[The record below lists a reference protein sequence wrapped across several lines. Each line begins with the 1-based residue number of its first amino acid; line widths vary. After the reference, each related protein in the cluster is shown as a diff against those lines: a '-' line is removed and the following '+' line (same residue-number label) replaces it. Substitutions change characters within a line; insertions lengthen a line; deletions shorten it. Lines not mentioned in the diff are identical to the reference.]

1 MPTPRIGPGARDQ
14 KVTVERLVATP
25 DGGGGQAFAW
35 SVVGALWVAAK
46 WVGGGEGVARG
57 AVQEVVRYRF
67 TGDAGAVEALAITA
81 NDRIVWQ
88 GEPYNI
94 RERPRR
100 QAASREIEIY
110 AETGVAQ

>member
-1 MPTPRIGPGARDQ
+1 MTDPGSRDQ
-14 KVTVERLVATP
+14 RITVERLTTTP
-25 DGGGGQAFAW
+25 DGGGGQ
-35 SVVGALWVAAK
+35 SVVWTAIGALWVAAQ

-67 TGDAGAVEALAITA
+67 TADAASAEALGITA
-81 NDRIVWQ
+81 KDRIVWA

-100 QAASREIEIY
+100 QESSTDLAIY